1 MIHFRLSVI
10 LVCRL
15 LLYYYYYYYIIYIMY
30 GTFYVF
36 HTYHENLTV
45 LGFLDPTQLLEHD
58 RQ

>member
-15 LLYYYYYYYIIYIMY
+15 LYYYYYIIIYIIY

-36 HTYHENLTV
+36 HTYDENLTV

>member
-1 MIHFRLSVI
+1 
-10 LVCRL
+10 
-15 LLYYYYYYYIIYIMY
+15 MY